1 MASLLAQRT
10 DSEEDAV
17 DAPAPCLDPPSSGSD
32 SSAFVR
38 RIPSANLSFF
48 PPPSTRP
55 STPPPPGGGGS
66 PFASTSPSYSRSN
79 SPATVATHSRGPNL
93 GSSLRANAISSLF
106 SILPINASTR
116 DEIMSRLSI
125 DSVSNSTTA
134 SDEAEH
140 ELTTV
145 PTTPK
150 ARTDAPA
157 TTTSISAP
165 LAVNSRRKNHAH
177 AWFSESNEPY
187 GYGEPYPRDAEQIA
201 LASSPIHT
209 TQMQPAPAMQ
219 LPESMTRS
227 PPNGCPPNDPHSDA
241 WRVSG
246 GDHRR
251 MR

>member
-1 MASLLAQRT
+1 MASLLARRP
-10 DSEEDAV
+10 DSEQDAV
-17 DAPAPCLDPPSSGSD
+17 GAPAPCPDPSGSD

-55 STPPPPGGGGS
+55 STPPPPALGGS
-66 PFASTSPSYSRSN
+66 PFASTSPFYSRPD
-79 SPATVATHSRGPNL
+79 SPATVPTHSRGPSL
-93 GSSLRANAISSLF
+93 SSSLRANALSSFF

-140 ELTTV
+140 ELATV

-150 ARTDAPA
+150 ARTDAPV
-157 TTTSISAP
+157 INSAP
-165 LAVNSRRKNHAH
+165 LAVNSRRKNRAH
-177 AWFSESNEPY
+177 AWFSESNDESSD
-187 GYGEPYPRDAEQIA
+187 YGEPHPRDVEQIA
-201 LASSPIHT
+201 LAASPIHT
-209 TQMQPAPAMQ
+209 TQMQPAPSMQ

-227 PPNGCPPNDPHSDA
+227 PPKGYPPNDPHSDA
-241 WRVSG
+241 WRASG